1 MTKAWLILII
11 IALLLAA
18 VVLFVL
24 LRPSR
29 TPEAEPSAPIQ
40 TESPLQTESPDPSP
54 EPSQTEPPVSA
65 RLSPSRAQEIMA
77 CDTPFI
83 LLDVRELSEFE
94 EGYIPGAVLMP
105 LNTLGERAPL
115 EILDKDTQII
125 VYCRSGR
132 RSAEAVQLLLALGFR
147 NVFDLGGIL
156 DWPYALQ
163 RPE

>member
-1 MTKAWLILII
+1 MTKSWIILLAL
-11 IALLLAA
+11 ALLLGA
-18 VVLFVL
+18 VVLFLL
-24 LRPSR
+24 LRSSE
-29 TPEAEPSAPIQ
+29 PEAAAPSAPIYTKAPMQ
-40 TESPLQTESPDPSP
+40 TQSPDPSP
-54 EPSQTEPPVSA
+54 DEPPASA
-65 RLSPSRAQEIMA
+65 RITANRAQEIMA

-83 LLDVRELSEFE
+83 LLDVREPSEFE

-115 EILDKDTQII
+115 DILDKDTQII

-132 RSAEAVQLLLALGFR
+132 RSAEAVQLLVSLGFR

-156 DWPYALQ
+156 DWPYEIQ